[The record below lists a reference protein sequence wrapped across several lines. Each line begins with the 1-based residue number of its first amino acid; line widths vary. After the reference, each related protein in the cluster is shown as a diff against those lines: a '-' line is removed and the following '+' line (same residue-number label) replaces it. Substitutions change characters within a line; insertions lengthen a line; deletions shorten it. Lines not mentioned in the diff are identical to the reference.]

1 MGNAVRPEQLG
12 DKSEIDSESSKKEVN
27 DKAVKNKAKQTYHEE
42 INALIEEMDKDEC
55 KKDCT
60 FDELVQKY
68 SKKNKDRVADKDKKV
83 YSQKVIA
90 GAYYKFTR
98 KEDQLDLIDY
108 QRILKEKRDP
118 VKQDGI
124 DSETQVKNHAH
135 HIVYKRGKKGEEEK
149 NAKEGRELLWKYDI
163 DPVLDHHNLVA
174 APNTGHSPENIKE
187 VVDQLKAAEKKAL
200 DECDERN
207 ITDPEKRKEEVQ
219 KKLYECLDKCGKA
232 AKARP
237 NMKKKKKKT
246 QNEKKKGESI
256 TL

>member
-42 INALIEEMDKDEC
+42 IDALIEEMDKDKC
-55 KKDCT
+55 KKNCT
-60 FDELVQKY
+60 FEELVQKY

-108 QRILKEKRDP
+108 QRILKEKGDP
-118 VKQDGI
+118 VTQDGI
-124 DSETQVKNHAH
+124 DSKKQVRNHAH
-135 HIVYKRGKKGEEEK
+135 HITYKKGKAGEEGKK
-149 NAKEGRELLWKYDI
+149 AKEGRDLLWQYDI
-163 DPVLDHHNLVA
+163 DPVLDPHNLVS
-174 APNTGHSPENIKE
+174 APNTGHSPENITE
-187 VVDQLKAAEKKAL
+187 VVNQLKATENSAL
-200 DECDERN
+200 AECDERN

-219 KKLYECLDKCGKA
+219 KKLYECLDKCGEA